1 MKYIALSL
9 FLIVLNFLYSSW
21 SIHTFK
27 EYAKSFKSYRRE
39 VEKNLKLIAQIEG
52 MVNYTSAK
60 DYANSK
66 GFTPIDWNKVTL
78 VNGVDN
84 KLNKF

>member
-1 MKYIALSL
+1 MKYLALSL
-9 FLIVLNFLYSSW
+9 FLIVLNLLYSSW
-21 SIHTFK
+21 SIHIFK
-27 EYAKSFKSYRRE
+27 EYAKSFKSYKRE
-39 VEKNLKLIAQIEG
+39 TEKNLKLKAQIEG